1 MRLKKLLFLC
11 LCLIMVNSI
20 SAQEES
26 LKNAESLISKNAIYG
41 SVGTAG
47 VYFSAT
53 GYYERMFLGKN
64 EKAKNAFFA
73 RAGYGGVA
81 SWGGNGSYLLV
92 QGGILTNAKGKSHFE
107 GALGLVFFSE
117 EVYTD
122 SSNTKPSVS
131 AGYRNQKPGKS
142 FIFRAGAG
150 YPEALYVGVGFSFK

>member
-1 MRLKKLLFLC
+1 
-11 LCLIMVNSI
+11 MVNSI
-20 SAQEES
+20 NAQEETEKKS
-26 LKNAESLISKNAIYG
+26 DSSINKNAIYG

-53 GYYERMFLGKN
+53 AYYERMFLGKHEN
-64 EKAKNAFFA
+64 VKNSFFA

-81 SWGGNGSYLLV
+81 SWGGNWSYLLV

-117 EVYTD
+117 EVYD
-122 SSNTKPSVS
+122 SSVGPAIS

-150 YPEALYVGVGFSFK
+150 YPEALYVGVGFGF